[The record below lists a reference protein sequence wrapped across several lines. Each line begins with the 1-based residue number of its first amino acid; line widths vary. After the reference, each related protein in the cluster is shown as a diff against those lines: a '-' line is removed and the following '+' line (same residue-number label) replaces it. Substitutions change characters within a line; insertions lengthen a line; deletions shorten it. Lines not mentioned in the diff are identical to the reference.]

1 MKKCLPF
8 RKWPAYRKDS
18 IPSVWGV
25 MRKQH
30 DASDHIHMPETIFE
44 ERLCK
49 GCGLCV
55 SVCPKKI
62 IKLDTTRVN
71 IQGYYPAMINNMAE
85 CIGCAACAKMC
96 PDSVITV
103 KK

>member
-1 MKKCLPF
+1 
-8 RKWPAYRKDS
+8 
-18 IPSVWGV
+18 
-25 MRKQH
+25 
-30 DASDHIHMPETIFE
+30 MPETTFDE
-44 ERLCK
+44 AFCK

-62 IKLDTTRVN
+62 IKLDTNRVN
-71 IQGYYPAMINNMAE
+71 IGGYYPAIINNMTE
-85 CIGCAACAKMC
+85 CTGCAVCAKMC

>member
-1 MKKCLPF
+1 
-8 RKWPAYRKDS
+8 
-18 IPSVWGV
+18 
-25 MRKQH
+25 
-30 DASDHIHMPETIFE
+30 MPETTFAE
-44 ERLCK
+44 HFCK

-62 IKLDTTRVN
+62 IKLDVTRVN
-71 IQGYYPAMINNMAE
+71 LKGYYPAIITNMGE
-85 CIGCAACAKMC
+85 CVGCAACAKMC

>member
-1 MKKCLPF
+1 
-8 RKWPAYRKDS
+8 
-18 IPSVWGV
+18 
-25 MRKQH
+25 
-30 DASDHIHMPETIFE
+30 MPEAIFSE
-44 ERLCK
+44 NRCK

-62 IKLDTTRVN
+62 IKLDTNRVN
-71 IQGYYPAMINNMAE
+71 IKGYYPAIINNTAE
-85 CIGCAACAKMC
+85 CIGCANCAKIC